1 MASLPSLHLSATS
14 SFKHLPLPTNR
25 SPFLPT
31 FPPPRRRHRS
41 FTAVRSY
48 KVLVEHGGG
57 TTELEVDSDETIL
70 SKALEIGLDVP
81 HDCKLGV
88 CMTCPARLVGGS
100 VDQSEGMLSDDVIE
114 RGYTLMC
121 VAYPKSDCHVRVI
134 PEEEL
139 LSLQLATAN
148 D

>member
-1 MASLPSLHLSATS
+1 MASLLHLPAA
-14 SFKHLPLPTNR
+14 PLFTTFRAQTNR
-25 SPFLPT
+25 KASFASVN
-31 FPPPRRRHRS
+31 RRSRS
-41 FTAVRSY
+41 VRRAGLFARAY
-48 KVLVEHGGG
+48 KVVIEHEGEKREVEVEG
-57 TTELEVDSDETIL
+57 DETIL
-70 SKALEIGLDVP
+70 SKALDLGLDVP

-88 CMTCPARLVGGS
+88 CMTCPAKLLSGE

-114 RGYTLMC
+114 RGYALLC
-121 VAYPKSDCHVRVI
+121 VAYPKSDCSIKVI